1 MEPDTDNFSRLPQ
14 FGSTGAAGKPY
25 ACSSQDES
33 TGDSDD
39 CLILDPLDVTP
50 LSYAFPLQSPSASSA
65 APNPSSAPG
74 QAADSA
80 VVVSGKEA
88 QTRKRA
94 GSASSPKMTSNPWNP
109 RTNKST
115 TNFLPMNLTSYL
127 RTISGKSTCFRV

>member
-1 MEPDTDNFSRLPQ
+1 MEPDTDNFSKLPQ

-80 VVVSGKEA
+80 VVVSGEEA

-94 GSASSPKMTSNPWNP
+94 GSANPGAGSSAPPAKKTKTQQKPGAKPKKKKQRPV
-109 RTNKST
+109 
-115 TNFLPMNLTSYL
+115 NLHA
-127 RTISGKSTCFRV
+127 